1 MLPDTLFGIVGGVL
15 ADTIDRRKLLI
26 GIQTILAATGIAL
39 TVLTFAGQMPPPLL
53 LTFTLVLGTGSV
65 IANPAY
71 QSLVPELVPR
81 GQIRAASALS
91 SISIN
96 IARAIGPAIA
106 GLLIARAGAAAVFAL
121 NALAYVF
128 FAVVMIAWRPPPGSA
143 HALAEP
149 FFPALRAGGRY
160 IRYSRITGRLLIR
173 AALFLVPASAVWA
186 LLPLVAAHLLHLGA
200 EGYGVMLGAL
210 GVGAIAGALVLPW
223 LRDRWSINRLTFVA
237 SAVYAAA
244 MAGVVLIPDP
254 VLAVFLLLPAGAA
267 WIAVLSETNTELQLF
282 LPGWVRAR
290 GLSVFQMVLFGS
302 QAVGALIWGLLA
314 GPAGVVDTFLAAAA
328 LLFLGAA
335 TIRLWPFADTEGMDR
350 SLVTPWPEHHLAIDP
365 ESTEG
370 PVVVMTTYTIAPENE
385 DRFLAAMTHVR
396 GVRHRTGAVQWG
408 LFRDGE
414 KPTQFIELFSI
425 PTWEEHE
432 RQHHERFTGTD
443 WAFEQEADGLSDPP
457 PEVRHLFGNPTDRS

>member
-1 MLPDTLFGIVGGVL
+1 
-15 ADTIDRRKLLI
+15 
-26 GIQTILAATGIAL
+26 
-39 TVLTFAGQMPPPLL
+39 
-53 LTFTLVLGTGSV
+53 
-65 IANPAY
+65 
-71 QSLVPELVPR
+71 
-81 GQIRAASALS
+81 
-91 SISIN
+91 
-96 IARAIGPAIA
+96 
-106 GLLIARAGAAAVFAL
+106 
-121 NALAYVF
+121 
-128 FAVVMIAWRPPPGSA
+128 
-143 HALAEP
+143 
-149 FFPALRAGGRY
+149 
-160 IRYSRITGRLLIR
+160 
-173 AALFLVPASAVWA
+173 
-186 LLPLVAAHLLHLGA
+186 
-200 EGYGVMLGAL
+200 
-210 GVGAIAGALVLPW
+210 
-223 LRDRWSINRLTFVA
+223 
-237 SAVYAAA
+237 
-244 MAGVVLIPDP
+244 
-254 VLAVFLLLPAGAA
+254 
-267 WIAVLSETNTELQLF
+267 
-282 LPGWVRAR
+282 
-290 GLSVFQMVLFGS
+290 MVLFGS

-328 LLFLGAA
+328 VLFLGAA

-414 KPTQFIELFSI
+414 KPAQFVELFSI